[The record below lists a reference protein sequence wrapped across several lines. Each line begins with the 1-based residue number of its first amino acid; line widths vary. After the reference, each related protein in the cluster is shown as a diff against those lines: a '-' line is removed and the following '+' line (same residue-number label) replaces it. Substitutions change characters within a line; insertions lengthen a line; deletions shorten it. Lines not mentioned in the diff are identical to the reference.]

1 MKTGNPS
8 DDMMGPGS
16 VYCLV
21 YGVRLL
27 ENLKLKKKGKENLN
41 FFFCHETVQIEANY
55 FPFWYTN
62 LPILILKVGT
72 VSGRCWNKY
81 TTKQNKETKNN
92 LFYNKCY

>member
-27 ENLKLKKKGKENLN
+27 ENLKLKKKRKRKFE
-41 FFFCHETVQIEANY
+41 FFF
-55 FPFWYTN
+55 
-62 LPILILKVGT
+62 L
-72 VSGRCWNKY
+72 S
-81 TTKQNKETKNN
+81 
-92 LFYNKCY
+92 